1 MAHASVPD
9 PAVAWVPDW
18 VPSQF
23 LRSRTRDNYTPTNPL
38 SRYPKVIYSIFT
50 VRSQAEKESLMG
62 KGYASIAAGD
72 ARGAASRDPRS
83 DPAIL
88 KQKCVNL
95 MKALVPA
102 KQRLPQRTGSFYIYE
117 GVSGICAALGVAV
130 ACPHRR
136 HADRL
141 SAWWPGLKRQQP
153 GGGKYRPAAT
163 DPSHPDL
170 ATTEEDCPAQV
181 DEDKWARESAPTVT
195 DAMMRS
201 SPEFGGAE
209 N

>member
-1 MAHASVPD
+1 MSIIVIPGVDKAAS
-9 PAVAWVPDW
+9 A
-18 VPSQF
+18 
-23 LRSRTRDNYTPTNPL
+23 R
-38 SRYPKVIYSIFT
+38 KC
-50 VRSQAEKESLMG
+50 G
-62 KGYASIAAGD
+62 KGVVFTFHAGGSVFVCRQ
-72 ARGAASRDPRS
+72 RGAASRDPRS

-117 GVSGICAALGVAV
+117 GVSGICAAFGVAV

-153 GGGKYRPAAT
+153 GRGKYRPAAT
-163 DPSHPDL
+163 DPSRIFKRWETAAHINSERPAIRGFAGAQSQAQTCL
-170 ATTEEDCPAQV
+170 SFATV
-181 DEDKWARESAPTVT
+181 S
-195 DAMMRS
+195 
-201 SPEFGGAE
+201 
-209 N
+209 